1 MTQPA
6 RKLTVSQQTR
16 EELILAA
23 ERLFSE
29 FGIDAVSLRQINA
42 AAGQR
47 NSSAAHYHFGSKDA
61 LIAATFDYR
70 MERINARRL
79 RMLDEISKAG
89 KADEVRTLVGAMIFP
104 IVEEIEESEGGHNYI
119 RFEARALG
127 HPKLDFFA
135 MWRSEH
141 SNGVA
146 SVYKLMKA
154 ALPDLPRTLLSQ
166 RFGMLMESILH
177 CLADHELFRLSAE
190 KSGGF
195 YHAVFINNLVD
206 SCTGAISASVSSET
220 QVELDQKA

>member
-1 MTQPA
+1 MNEPA

-16 EELILAA
+16 DELILAA

-70 MERINARRL
+70 MERINGRRL
-79 RMLDEISKAG
+79 RKLDEISKAG
-89 KADEVRTLVGAMIFP
+89 KADDLRTLVAAMIFP
-104 IVEEIEESEGGHNYI
+104 IVEEIEESQGGGNYI

-141 SNGVA
+141 SDGIA
-146 SVYKLMKA
+146 QIYKLMKA
-154 ALPDLPRTLLSQ
+154 ALPDLPKMLLSQ

-190 KSGGF
+190 RSGGF
-195 YHAVFINNLVD
+195 YPAVFINNLVD
-206 SCTGAISASVSSET
+206 SCTGAISAPVSPET
-220 QVELDQKA
+220 HTEIDRKA

>member
-6 RKLTVSQQTR
+6 QKLTASQQTR

-23 ERLFSE
+23 ELLFSE

-47 NSSAAHYHFGSKDA
+47 NSSAAHYQFGSKDA

-70 MERINARRL
+70 MERINGRRL
-79 RMLDEISKAG
+79 RKLDEISKAG
-89 KADEVRTLVGAMIFP
+89 KADDVRTLVGAMIFP
-104 IVEEIEESEGGHNYI
+104 IVEEIEESQGGGNYI

-141 SNGVA
+141 SNGIA
-146 SVYKLMKA
+146 WTYKLMKA
-154 ALPDLPRTLLSQ
+154 ALPNLPKMLLSQ

-190 KSGGF
+190 RSGGF
-195 YHAVFINNLVD
+195 YPAVFINNLVD
-206 SCTGAISASVSSET
+206 SCTGAISAPISSET
-220 QVELDQKA
+220 HTEIDRKA

>member
-1 MTQPA
+1 MNQPA

-29 FGIDAVSLRQINA
+29 LGIDAVSLRQINA

-47 NSSAAHYHFGSKDA
+47 NSSAAHYHFGSKDV

-89 KADEVRTLVGAMIFP
+89 KADDVRTLVGAMIFP

-141 SNGVA
+141 SNGIA
-146 SVYKLMKA
+146 WVYKLMKA
-154 ALPDLPRTLLSQ
+154 ALPDLPKMLLSQ

-190 KSGGF
+190 RSGDF
-195 YHAVFINNLVD
+195 YPAVFVNNLVD
-206 SCTGAISASVSSET
+206 SCTGAISAPVSSET
-220 QVELDQKA
+220 QVELDGKA